1 MIKIMKR
8 KVRSLA
14 FLLLIT
20 VAGIGLSGALSFA
33 APNVGQASDNKAKT
47 RSHPRSGGSAKKA
60 PSVCRKRCDENRAAC
75 LTSIITFQCEPAHD
89 QCLEKCKR

>member
-60 PSVCRKRCDENRAAC
+60 PSVCRKRCDEDRAAC
-75 LTSIITFQCEPAHD
+75 LTSIIPFECESGHD
-89 QCLEKCKR
+89 RCLKKCKR